1 MRWWLSFWSPRRAR
15 PRDPD
20 LDYAKQ
26 QLENHEYRLQVLEHE
41 ADELVGGS
49 TPYSGAERRSRPR
62 IIQH

>member
-20 LDYAKQ
+20 LDLAKQ
-26 QLENHEYRLQVLEHE
+26 MLQDHEFRLQWLEHE
-41 ADELVGGS
+41 ADEIVGG
-49 TPYSGAERRSRPR
+49 TKEYTGEERRARPR